1 MLSSVKLPS
10 TSIKAFLVV
19 SISLSSVAA
28 YAQTFEIDPVTKKDT
43 INIIDF
49 AGKKQSRWIIYGKNK
64 PDTCYARTSK
74 VEEGNYADNRKKG
87 VWTSYFCAGN
97 IHKKITF
104 QNGRPDGYAI
114 FYHENGKTAE
124 EGTWKVNKWI
134 NTYKAYYPNGQVQQ
148 DFTFNQSGKREG
160 IQKYYYSDGKVQI
173 EGNWA
178 NGKENGVVKEYHPDG
193 SLKKT
198 VDYANGNANVA
209 TIAEYQAKKQVTQ
222 AEEMVSTKKVTA
234 TKEESTVADVHKPTV
249 LNGYHVLFNKDR
261 QKTKDGT
268 FKDNRLMD
276 GKNYIYDKNGILKE
290 IEIYK
295 NGMFVGTTQAE

>member
-1 MLSSVKLPS
+1 MLSSVKFPS
-10 TSIKAFLVV
+10 FKTILVACA
-19 SISLSSVAA
+19 SFTYLCAS
-28 YAQTFEIDPVTKKDT
+28 AQTFEIDPVNRKDT
-43 INIIDF
+43 INLIDYE
-49 AGKKQSRWIIYGKNK
+49 GKKQGRWIVYGKSK
-64 PDTCYARTSK
+64 PDTCYAKTSK
-74 VEEGNYADNRKKG
+74 VEEGPYADNRKKG
-87 VWTSYFCAGN
+87 IWTSYFCSGN
-97 IHKKITF
+97 IQRKITF

-114 FYHENGKTAE
+114 FFHENGKTAE

-134 NTYKAYYPNGQVQQ
+134 NSYKAYYPNGQVQQ
-148 DFTFNQSGKREG
+148 EFTFNQSGKREG
-160 IQKYYYSDGKVQI
+160 VQKYYYNDGKVQI

-178 NGKENGVVKEYHPDG
+178 NGKENGVVKEFHPDG

-198 VDYANGNANVA
+198 VDYTNGNADVA
-209 TIAEYQAKKQVTQ
+209 NIKEYQPKTQLAEKK
-222 AEEMVSTKKVTA
+222 EEIVSAKKVTA
-234 TKEESTVADVHKPTV
+234 TKEESTVADVQKPTV